1 MDYERSSCF
10 ANRLRADQPDQ
21 SHLRIKTLLNVSQ
34 LTADERDYDDDDDR
48 DGDDDDGVGD
58 DIDSDG
64 DGDGDGDHGDGEDR
78 LLHLL
83 TFFLDPTQFL
93 RTLITLLPVN

>member
-1 MDYERSSCF
+1 M
-10 ANRLRADQPDQ
+10 
-21 SHLRIKTLLNVSQ
+21 NVKVTSD
-34 LTADERDYDDDDDR
+34 AGADYDEEECDDD
-48 DGDDDDGVGD
+48 DGDDDDGDDGD
-58 DIDSDG
+58 SDDG
-64 DGDGDGDHGDGEDR
+64 DGDDGDGEDR

>member
-1 MDYERSSCF
+1 MQTVYALISLISPTQESKHYDG
-10 ANRLRADQPDQ
+10 DG
-21 SHLRIKTLLNVSQ
+21 
-34 LTADERDYDDDDDR
+34 DDDGDG
-48 DGDDDDGVGD
+48 DGDDDDGD
-58 DIDSDG
+58 NG
-64 DGDGDGDHGDGEDR
+64 DGDDGDGEDR

>member
-1 MDYERSSCF
+1 MRGAPVLQTVYALISLISPTQESKHHWDG
-10 ANRLRADQPDQ
+10 P
-21 SHLRIKTLLNVSQ
+21 Q
-34 LTADERDYDDDDDR
+34 LTSDDDDEDDGYDDNN
-48 DGDDDDGVGD
+48 DGDDDGD
-58 DIDSDG
+58 
-64 DGDGDGDHGDGEDR
+64 GDGEDR

>member
-1 MDYERSSCF
+1 MDYERRSCF
-10 ANRLRADQPDQ
+10 ANRLRPDQPDQ
-21 SHLRIKTLLNVSQ
+21 SHTRIKTLLNGPQ
-34 LTADERDYDDDDDR
+34 LTSDERNNDDED
-48 DGDDDDGVGD
+48 DGDSDDGD
-58 DIDSDG
+58 DG
-64 DGDGDGDHGDGEDR
+64 DGDGDDGDGEDR